1 MIPIAFF
8 INYFIFMIY
17 VTKGFFDFY
26 LPKTEK
32 TYSEE
37 FKNAYKEVNRN
48 YLKIF
53 SDLKQNT
60 VYGLWILGAL
70 SSKDTFL
77 PFLLIYGIK
86 NPLVQ
91 SIPILVMF
99 LAIVIF
105 VALTRP
111 FKSKIENGMAI
122 FNSMAYVIALL
133 VFIALETL
141 KNTLSES
148 QKYKIFGNL
157 IIAVLSIIVAVN
169 LLVGVYSTIAGLWP
183 YFIRIKSSLCKKK
196 EGINKVKPQDATLN
210 ESALGLN
217 NSPNTN

>member
-1 MIPIAFF
+1 MGQLILIGIFKLIIFGLASMIRWRKLAEYEEKVDEEDEKDSKKAEGLQMPKKIKKPKENPEEEKKPEEKKSIGSRIKYGCFWLILLVDHRTGLAFYWAVFNSMQVDLFLGSWASFKALSFGNFWTIISIMIPIAFF

-86 NPLVQ
+86 NPLV
-91 SIPILVMF
+91 
-99 LAIVIF
+99 
-105 VALTRP
+105 
-111 FKSKIENGMAI
+111 
-122 FNSMAYVIALL
+122 
-133 VFIALETL
+133 
-141 KNTLSES
+141 
-148 QKYKIFGNL
+148 
-157 IIAVLSIIVAVN
+157 
-169 LLVGVYSTIAGLWP
+169 
-183 YFIRIKSSLCKKK
+183 
-196 EGINKVKPQDATLN
+196 
-210 ESALGLN
+210 
-217 NSPNTN
+217 